1 MHLLIVGIVA
11 TTVLFAG
18 FIFGML
24 IISKRADAA
33 MQDAVQNFR
42 DKGLL

>member
-11 TTVLFAG
+11 IAVLFAG

-24 IISKRADAA
+24 VISKRADEA
-33 MQDAVQNFR
+33 MQDAVQNLR
-42 DKGLL
+42 DKGAL